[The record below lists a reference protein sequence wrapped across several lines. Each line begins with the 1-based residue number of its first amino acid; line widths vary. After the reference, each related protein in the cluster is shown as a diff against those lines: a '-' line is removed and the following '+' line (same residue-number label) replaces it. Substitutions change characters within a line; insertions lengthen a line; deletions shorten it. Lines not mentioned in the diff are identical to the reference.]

1 MSALFSFFA
10 SLFGYV
16 LNFLYELIHNYG
28 LAIILFTIL
37 IKLIMLPLSIRQQKT
52 LKKNAKIQEKIKTI
66 QFKYKNDQEKI
77 NQEVMS
83 LYKDEKMS
91 PFSGCLTTLVQFVLL
106 LSIFYVVR
114 SPLTYMKH
122 IDNFYVNKDETI
134 ENVQALDITQ
144 SAEKNDDTL
153 PLIQYY
159 EGKIEEN
166 ENMKKGNYQEI
177 SVINYFGQNDEK
189 IKINMSFLGLDLG
202 QIPQQN
208 LTDFRVWI
216 IPVLYIISSFIS
228 IRLTTKLQENNNKKK
243 DKLIESKEDKK
254 EKKDKEEKDETD
266 TMMQTSK
273 IMNWM
278 MPILSISIAIIAPL
292 GLALYW
298 FVNNLLMIGERIV
311 LDKVIKTEE
320 EK

>member
-91 PFSGCLTTLVQFVLL
+91 PFSGCITTLVQFVLL

-122 IDNFYVNKDETI
+122 IDNFYVNKEETI

-144 SAEKNDDTL
+144 SAEKNDDTI

-159 EGKIEEN
+159 EGKIDEDEN
-166 ENMKKGNYQEI
+166 KKKGNYQEI

-228 IRLTTKLQENNNKKK
+228 IRLTTKLQENKKK
-243 DKLIESKEDKK
+243 DKLIEAKEDKK
-254 EKKDKEEKDETD
+254 ENKEKDETD
-266 TMMQTSK
+266 TMMQTNK

-298 FVNNLLMIGERIV
+298 LVNNLLMIGERIV

>member
-28 LAIILFTIL
+28 LAIILFTML
-37 IKLIMLPLSIRQQKT
+37 IKLIMLPLSIKQQKT

-66 QFKYKNDQEKI
+66 QFKYKNNQEKI
-77 NQEVMS
+77 NQEVMN
-83 LYKDEKMS
+83 LYKEEKMS
-91 PFSGCLTTLVQFVLL
+91 PFSGCATTLVQFVLL

-134 ENVQALDITQ
+134 ENIQALDITQ
-144 SAEKNDDTL
+144 SAEKNDDTV

-159 EGKIEEN
+159 EGKIDEDEN
-166 ENMKKGNYQEI
+166 KKKGNYQEI

-189 IKINMSFLGLDLG
+189 IKINMNFLGLDLG

-228 IRLTTKLQENNNKKK
+228 IRLTTKLQENKNKNKI
-243 DKLIESKEDKK
+243 IEVKEDEK
-254 EKKDKEEKDETD
+254 EPKENNDKNEMD
-266 TMMQTSK
+266 TAAQTSK

-311 LDKVIKTEE
+311 LDKLIKTEE
-320 EK
+320 ED

>member
-52 LKKNAKIQEKIKTI
+52 VKKNAKIQEKIKTI
-66 QFKYKNDQEKI
+66 QFKYKNNQEKI
-77 NQEVMS
+77 NQEVMN

-91 PFSGCLTTLVQFVLL
+91 PFSGCITSLVQVVLL

-122 IDNFYVNKDETI
+122 IDNFYVNKEETI

-144 SAEKNDDTL
+144 SAEKNDDTI

-159 EGKIEEN
+159 EGKIDEDEN
-166 ENMKKGNYQEI
+166 KKNGNYKEI
-177 SVINYFGQNDEK
+177 SVISYFGQNDEK

-202 QIPQQN
+202 QIPRQN
-208 LTDFRVWI
+208 LADFRVWI
-216 IPVLYIISSFIS
+216 IPVLYIISSFVS
-228 IRLTTKLQENNNKKK
+228 IRLTTKLQEGKNKNKI
-243 DKLIESKEDKK
+243 IEAKEDEKEQKENK
-254 EKKDKEEKDETD
+254 EKAETD
-266 TMMQTSK
+266 TMMQTNK
-273 IMNWM
+273 IMNWV

-298 FVNNLLMIGERIV
+298 LVNNLLMIGERIV

-320 EK
+320 ED

>member
-1 MSALFSFFA
+1 MQVVFSFFA

-16 LNFLYELIHNYG
+16 LNFLYELMHNYG

-37 IKLIMLPLSIRQQKT
+37 IKLIMLPLSIKQQKT
-52 LKKNAKIQEKIKTI
+52 MKKNAKLQEKIKTI
-66 QFKYKNDQEKI
+66 QFKYKNNQEKI
-77 NQEVMS
+77 NQEVMN
-83 LYKDEKMS
+83 LYKEEKMS
-91 PFSGCLTTLVQFVLL
+91 PFSGCATTLVQFVLL

-122 IDNFYVNKDETI
+122 IDNFYVNKDETL

-144 SAEKNDDTL
+144 SAEKNDDTI

-159 EGKIEEN
+159 EGKIDEDEEK
-166 ENMKKGNYQEI
+166 KKGNYQEI

-202 QIPQQN
+202 LIPKQN

-254 EKKDKEEKDETD
+254 DQKDQKDETD
-266 TMMQTSK
+266 TMMQTNK

-278 MPILSISIAIIAPL
+278 MPILSISIAMVAPL

-298 FVNNLLMIGERIV
+298 LVNNLLMIGERIV
-311 LDKVIKTEE
+311 LDKVIKTGEE
-320 EK
+320 E

>member
-28 LAIILFTIL
+28 LAIILFTML
-37 IKLIMLPLSIRQQKT
+37 IKLIMLPLSIKQQKT

-66 QFKYKNDQEKI
+66 QFKYKNNQEKI
-77 NQEVMS
+77 NQEVMN
-83 LYKDEKMS
+83 LYKEEKMS
-91 PFSGCLTTLVQFVLL
+91 PFSGCATTLVQFVLL

-144 SAEKNDDTL
+144 SAEKNDDTV

-159 EGKIEEN
+159 EGKIDEDEN
-166 ENMKKGNYQEI
+166 KKKGNYQEI

-189 IKINMSFLGLDLG
+189 IKINMNFLGLDLG

-228 IRLTTKLQENNNKKK
+228 IRLTTKLQENKNKNKI
-243 DKLIESKEDKK
+243 IEVKEDEK
-254 EKKDKEEKDETD
+254 EPKENNDKNEMD
-266 TMMQTSK
+266 TAAQTSK

-311 LDKVIKTEE
+311 LDKLIKTEE
-320 EK
+320 ED